1 MPKIKT
7 CRAMAKR
14 FRATR
19 TNKILRRKAGK
30 SHLLEKKA
38 INRKRNLRQRTSVD
52 PRDIKNFINKVPY
65 IF

>member
-14 FRATR
+14 FRATK
-19 TNKILRRKAGK
+19 TNKIVRRKAGK

-38 INRKRNLRQRTSVD
+38 RSRKRSLKQRTTVD
-52 PRDIKNFINKVPY
+52 TRDIKNFVNKVPY